1 MGRTDDSP
9 EMGRSG
15 RLMLS
20 VVVPAYMEGSKIA
33 ANVRKLTNALERI
46 GTDYEVIVV
55 SDGSTDDTYHQALAL
70 AGPHVRVFGYTPNM
84 GKGFAL
90 RYGFERST
98 GDPVKFLD
106 ADMELHPK
114 EIGISVK
121 LMDVYDCGDVVGSR
135 RHPPSEVHGPTAR

>member
-33 ANVRKLTNALERI
+33 LNVNKFTDALERI

-55 SDGSTDDTYHQALAL
+55 SDGSTDDTYNQALNA
-70 AGPHVRVFGYTPNM
+70 ARQHVKVLGYTPNM
-84 GKGFAL
+84 GKGIAL
-90 RYGFERST
+90 RYGFRHST
-98 GDPVKFLD
+98 SDPDTF
-106 ADMELHPK
+106 
-114 EIGISVK
+114 
-121 LMDVYDCGDVVGSR
+121 
-135 RHPPSEVHGPTAR
+135 